1 MGWYHTRARK
11 KSGEQSS
18 KTRAEELEA
27 LGAKPEMPPV
37 RSNFYI
43 IDFWLQA
50 GVFQASDM
58 GAAPLSST
66 ELMAWQ
72 TGAGVT
78 LTPFEFTTILE
89 LSRQYLAA
97 QNQDDQPYQVNPQID
112 QSLVADKV
120 LAAFNLFTRA

>member
-1 MGWYHTRARK
+1 
-11 KSGEQSS
+11 
-18 KTRAEELEA
+18 LEG

-37 RSNFYI
+37 RSHFYI

-72 TGAGVT
+72 SGAGVD
-78 LTPFEFTTILE
+78 LTPFEFTCILE

-97 QNQDDQPYQVNPQID
+97 QNQDDQPYQVNPVINHD
-112 QSLVADKV
+112 LVADKV